1 MLRSY
6 ICTNIFCCQSTS
18 VFEGWQ
24 FPMLLSC
31 IKATCNKE
39 LFSYDLSTI
48 LWRHRLFIEGNP
60 TQRFSKERRSWIH
73 WVYNRFYPDSCSIL
87 NNTESAFKH
96 LIDNVS
102 IRYCYNAFQE
112 YCAVVLEKRHF
123 DYETRLPWWRCWKD
137 DRLGHN
143 HVIRVANLISL
154 TLWTLT
160 SIFLWIYIF
169 MLNPNNS
176 HLN

>member
-1 MLRSY
+1 MLRTCSY
-6 ICTNIFCCQSTS
+6 ISTNIFCGRSTL

-24 FPMLLSC
+24 FSMLLSC

-123 DYETRLPWWRCWKD
+123 DYETRLPWSRCWKD
-137 DRLGHN
+137 DRLVPLLFILNTSEIFCCVDDPCIYFHI
-143 HVIRVANLISL
+143 VIWYLL
-154 TLWTLT
+154 
-160 SIFLWIYIF
+160 
-169 MLNPNNS
+169 
-176 HLN
+176 